1 MVSPLQ
7 ISQAPTLLRF
17 GTSFSA
23 TLGEVVPHWR
33 LSPETCRQG
42 RPVRPQRESKRY
54 SGGSLE
60 SEKSLIPLIGS
71 AAVSMGMKRGLASAE
86 RHQDHDRTCAWRELH
101 ANHMS
106 LAGRFP
112 FHHRSTGLPGYDR
125 ICHHGLAAGEC
136 QDRN

>member
-1 MVSPLQ
+1 MPRTYGGALRWRTQMVSPLQ

-23 TLGEVVPHWR
+23 TLGEVVLHWR
-33 LSPETCRQG
+33 LSPETCRQ
-42 RPVRPQRESKRY
+42 RQPVRLRRESKRY

-86 RHQDHDRTCAWRELH
+86 RHQNHDRTCAWRELH
-101 ANHMS
+101 ADHMCK
-106 LAGRFP
+106 
-112 FHHRSTGLPGYDR
+112 HRSKTVAR
-125 ICHHGLAAGEC
+125 WT
-136 QDRN
+136 